1 MGSALS
7 IYDMTPGAVV
17 ADHFRVV
24 RPHRQGGMSSAFE
37 VVDERVDEPRELQF
51 FPPALFEGDEQAGE
65 FAQAWE
71 PWTRVSSDAVLKV
84 HELVELGPTTMI
96 LITDFP
102 PEESLRERLRETPR
116 LAAEA
121 AIAMGCQLLSGLVA
135 IHEQG
140 LVHGDIKPH
149 TIHVEADGPGRALL
163 VDGGITPGLWS
174 AKGLGE
180 KTALIGT
187 PYYSP
192 AQQFSGDAPDVQSD
206 VYNVA
211 TVLYEVITG
220 VLPWSGKNILEVFQ
234 AKLER
239 VPPTMKAR
247 APEVSVPAE
256 LEAAILG
263 GLMAERSER
272 YPTAGEFLDR
282 LAACAA
288 G

>member
-1 MGSALS
+1 MAHTLS

-51 FPPALFEGDEQAGE
+51 FPPALFEGDDQAGE
-65 FAQAWE
+65 FAHAWE
-71 PWTRVSSDAVLKV
+71 PWTRVVSDSVLKV

-102 PEESLRERLRETPR
+102 PEESLRERLRGMPR
-116 LAAEA
+116 FPTQLAVE
-121 AIAMGCQLLSGLVA
+121 MGCQLLSGLVA
-135 IHEQG
+135 VHEQG

-149 TIHVEADGPGRALL
+149 TIHVDGKQVERAVL

-206 VYNVA
+206 IYNVA
-211 TVLYEVITG
+211 TVLYEVLTG
-220 VLPWSGKNILEVFQ
+220 ALPWSGRNILEVFQ

-239 VPPTMKAR
+239 TAPAMKER
-247 APEVSVPAE
+247 APEVSVPGD
-256 LEAAILG
+256 LEAAIQG
-263 GLMAERSER
+263 GLLAERTER
-272 YPTAGEFLDR
+272 YPTAQEFLDR
-282 LAACAA
+282 LGACAA
-288 G
+288 D